1 MCCVLRSQLLRDLV
15 HTTERHLSLTQRAAK
30 QAHELEAWRDKARPK
45 RSALT
50 AQPRVILRKT

>member
-1 MCCVLRSQLLRDLV
+1 LRLQLLRDLV
-15 HTTERHLSLTQRAAK
+15 HTTERHLSLKQRAAK

-50 AQPRVILRKT
+50 AQPRVILCKT